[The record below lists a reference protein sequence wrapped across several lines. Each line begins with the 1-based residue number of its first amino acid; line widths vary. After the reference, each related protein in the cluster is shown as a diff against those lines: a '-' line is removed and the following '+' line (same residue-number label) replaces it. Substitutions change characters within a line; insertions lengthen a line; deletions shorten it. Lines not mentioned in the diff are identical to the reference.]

1 MKAYKGF
8 NKDMTCRGFQYEE
21 GKTYE
26 TDTADLC
33 NAGFHAC
40 ENPLDMYRYY
50 APGQGV
56 FHEVELEDVSD
67 QRDGEDSKVCG
78 KKITIGAKLDV
89 AKICSLH
96 FEYVKSKTTHEVK
109 AGDGKSAS
117 AGASGSASAGW
128 RGSASAG
135 EYGSA
140 SAGASGSASAGWR
153 GSASAGASG
162 SASAGWRG
170 SASAGEYGSASAGAS
185 GSASAGASGSA
196 SAGASGSAS
205 AGWRG
210 SASAGEY
217 GSASAG
223 ASGSASAGASGKA
236 VSGGSASVGVY
247 GVAVCKGNGCKVK
260 GGIGA
265 LLIIAEENK
274 YNYEIASWKA
284 AIVDGEK
291 VKADTWYELRD
302 GEFVEFSVHE

>member
-26 TDTADLC
+26 TDKADLC
-33 NAGFHAC
+33 KAGFHAC
-40 ENPLDMYRYY
+40 ENPLDMYRHY
-50 APGQGV
+50 APGQSV
-56 FHEVELEDVSD
+56 FHEVELEDVSN

-96 FEYVKSKTTHEVK
+96 FEYVKSHTTHEVK
-109 AGDGKSAS
+109 ANDKESASAGWRGSAS
-117 AGASGSASAGW
+117 AGASGSASAGEYGSASAGW

-135 EYGSA
+135 ERGSA
-140 SAGASGSASAGWR
+140 SAGVCGSASAGWR

-162 SASAGWRG
+162 SASAG
-170 SASAGEYGSASAGAS
+170 EY
-185 GSASAGASGSA
+185 
-196 SAGASGSAS
+196 GSAS

-210 SASAGEY
+210 SASAGER

-223 ASGSASAGASGKA
+223 VYGKA

-247 GVAVCKGNGCKVK
+247 GVAVCKGNGCRVK
-260 GGIGA
+260 GGVGA
-265 LLIIAEENK
+265 LLVIAEENQN
-274 YNYEIASWKA
+274 NYEIATWKA
-284 AIVDGEK
+284 VVVDGETI
-291 VKADTWYELRD
+291 KADTWYELRD
-302 GEFVEFSVHE
+302 GEFVEVSDHD

>member
-26 TDTADLC
+26 TDKADLC

-50 APGQGV
+50 APGQSV

-96 FEYVKSKTTHEVK
+96 FEYVKSHTTHEVK
-109 AGDGKSAS
+109 ANDKESAS
-117 AGASGSASAGW
+117 AGF

-135 EYGSA
+135 EY
-140 SAGASGSASAGWR
+140 
-153 GSASAGASG
+153 
-162 SASAGWRG
+162 
-170 SASAGEYGSASAGAS
+170 
-185 GSASAGASGSA
+185 
-196 SAGASGSAS
+196 
-205 AGWRG
+205 
-210 SASAGEY
+210 
-217 GSASAG
+217 
-223 ASGSASAGASGKA
+223 GKA

-247 GVAVCKGNGCKVK
+247 GVAVCKGNGCRVK
-260 GGIGA
+260 GGIGS
-265 LLIIAEENK
+265 LLVVAEEYQKNC
-274 YNYEIASWKA
+274 NIAAWKA
-284 AIVDGEK
+284 AVVDGEII
-291 VKADTWYELRD
+291 KADTWYELRN
-302 GEFVEFSVHE
+302 GEFVEVSDQD